1 MEDFTPHG
9 VYTISNACSILVEL
23 ADSGDAARLKVNEEV
38 TDWLEIEFVPE
49 EGEEDYQ
56 PVIDPEGYNVPL
68 NLTMKI

>member
-23 ADSGDAARLKVNEEV
+23 APEGDAARLKINEEV
-38 TDWLEIEFVPE
+38 TDWLEIEYVPE
-49 EGEEDYQ
+49 EDYEDLQ
-56 PVIDPEGYNVPL
+56 AVIDPEGHNVPL